1 MNVLGLDVGFSIT
14 KATNSFCLLNVDEA
28 RKEIGLV
35 ERAGRFLRSDAPEL
49 FRGLSRS
56 YPEIRWVSI
65 DAPLTPLRLTLRPKS
80 GRSVDKRFSKGVFH
94 GSRRGPQPGS
104 ISVPLQGWPLYEA
117 GMDIVENLREARLG
131 DYVEFADFGKE
142 ASTGVIECIPK
153 LTQALLVPLETVRER
168 RGTVDDYLF
177 PLLFEEEGPYRS
189 VLDRALGDYG
199 FSTQVEA
206 LISEI
211 SSAPRRHHEELAAV
225 VAAVQGALVAIGR
238 ASVVGRDGDSE
249 GYYALPH
256 RGDWKSDWSRAFE
269 STRVAAADG
278 VDIIDL
284 GARSSLESPDAGP
297 AVSRP
302 NTAYGRLVDELE
314 RFVAE
319 RDWEQFHS
327 PKNLAMALSVEVAE
341 IVEHFQWLT
350 EEQSYDLTPAKL
362 AEIRQE
368 IGDVMIYLA
377 ELADKFG
384 VDPVEAA
391 RAKVEINKEKY
402 PAALVKGKADKYTE
416 YLR

>member
-1 MNVLGLDVGFSIT
+1 
-14 KATNSFCLLNVDEA
+14 
-28 RKEIGLV
+28 
-35 ERAGRFLRSDAPEL
+35 
-49 FRGLSRS
+49 
-56 YPEIRWVSI
+56 
-65 DAPLTPLRLTLRPKS
+65 
-80 GRSVDKRFSKGVFH
+80 
-94 GSRRGPQPGS
+94 
-104 ISVPLQGWPLYEA
+104 
-117 GMDIVENLREARLG
+117 MDIVEKLREASLG

-142 ASTGVIECIPK
+142 ASGGVIECIPK
-153 LTQALLVPLETVRER
+153 LTQALLVPRETVRER
-168 RGTVDDYLF
+168 RGPVDDYLF
-177 PLLFEEEGPYRS
+177 PLLFEKKGPCRRM
-189 VLDRALGDYG
+189 LDRALGDYG
-199 FSTQVEA
+199 FTSQVEEM
-206 LISEI
+206 ISEI
-211 SSAPRRHHEELAAV
+211 SMAPRRHHEELAAV
-225 VAAVQGALVAIGR
+225 VAAVQGALVAIGG

-256 RGDWKSDWSRAFE
+256 RGDWNSDWSCAFE
-269 STRVAAADG
+269 STRAAAADG
-278 VDIIDL
+278 VDVIDL
-284 GARSSLESPDAGP
+284 GTRSSLESPDAGL

-302 NTAYGRLVDELE
+302 NTAYGHLVDELE

-350 EEQSYDLTPAKL
+350 EEQSHDLTPEKL

-384 VDPVEAA
+384 IDPVEAA
-391 RAKVEINKEKY
+391 RAKVKINKEKY